1 MANEAEN
8 PFADMDVDW
17 ENTEKAPPP
26 STPGRLPQFNA
37 YKGVCVAFDPKGDG
51 NLVDREY
58 FVTPSGTKA
67 VKICLEI
74 LEPAQVENETVKGK
88 TFEKVF
94 WITQDAW
101 PFVIRDAST
110 ILGVDIKNPKELLDN
125 VWAGKTV
132 EFGLRDKAD
141 LNGYVRSNDT
151 HWNAWSPEKK
161 AETGKPQQKTA
172 TKPGTTTAQ
181 KTNQGGTR
189 QSVKF

>member
-1 MANEAEN
+1 MTHDPEN

-17 ENTEKAPPP
+17 GSMKKAPPP

-51 NLVDREY
+51 NMVDREY

-67 VKICLEI
+67 VKISLEI
-74 LEPAQVENETVKGK
+74 LEPAEVEGEAVKGK

-94 WITQDAW
+94 WITPDAW
-101 PFVIRDAST
+101 PFVMRDAST
-110 ILGVDIKNPKELLDN
+110 ILGIEVADPKELLDN
-125 VWAGKTV
+125 VWAGKTA

-151 HWNAWSPEKK
+151 HWNAWSPE
-161 AETGKPQQKTA
+161 TTKPPQKTA
-172 TKPGTTTAQ
+172 QKQGQTTAQ
-181 KTNQGGTR
+181 KPVASGAR
-189 QSVKF
+189 KPVKF